1 MECGEM
7 SIPVM
12 GISIVC
18 EPKDSFRRL
27 PLTTGRHSR
36 SRYKWVKITASQKS
50 KFYYEINYF
59 IYE

>member
-1 MECGEM
+1 M

-36 SRYKWVKITASQKS
+36 SRYKWVKITASQER